1 MRLLFIFLLLF
12 SLYARAESPDLN
24 AELTRLQS
32 QLQQF
37 EKNPEN
43 PLNLVY
49 QQTAQ
54 YIQEV
59 ISQRQQVRDLRVE
72 IEAQPLQLEQARN
85 RAPQQSSELPET
97 LPPEAELQPLLIKVK
112 AGLIDLEKFQ
122 DERQQT
128 IRDSDKLLLSKREK
142 QSSLQQ
148 QLNSTL
154 SSTPATPPTT
164 DLQKAREQLRMYQQM
179 AMEAALE
186 VTELEILVLPGR
198 TELAS
203 LNLSN
208 LQTQIQNYK
217 AWINTAEER
226 LQQQSRASAEKTLS
240 QLESADTDNNPVL
253 QQAFN
258 RNNETADII
267 RQGLAETEQTV
278 QQRKQLEQQ
287 LQIIRQ
293 TYQAIQLQLEL
304 GIGYTGS
311 EIRKHIQQLP
321 KNLKSDNTRNRLKAL
336 RLSQLTL
343 SQPTPQTEAAG
354 LTEPQNSKLA
364 QLNQSQSELISE
376 QRSLQQKLI
385 SELSQLLL
393 VQEQFNAQIADSKAL
408 FNKHL
413 LWLPSTEP
421 VSAKWPAQVING
433 FIALGNELP
442 MLLQPYLTV
451 LTDKIFI
458 PLMALIIALPIA
470 LFCRRYLNNRQ
481 PIWCKEIGN
490 VSLDHISH
498 TIRPLLYNPLVA
510 LPMPL
515 FLYALGRQLGN
526 DETSIQNMFYIVA
539 FISWL
544 YLTVMRW
551 LKQPDGLIPGQ
562 FGLPEQAAQKLR
574 KRLRW
579 LFWINTPAIGCLF
592 ILDQSSNETITAGP
606 MRFILLLITMGFA
619 LFWIS
624 LWRATPQ
631 QTNQGQRQ
639 RFWSNISVWIGFII
653 AFNLAMAGLIIWGYI
668 LSAGIL
674 IGMMF
679 LLVCITILAYLIFH
693 LGRRWLLIEERKL
706 YFTQAL
712 ARRAE
717 IISARE
723 EQKDVPPVKENFVDL
738 QTISEQGNMLLKTV
752 TALIFFTLA
761 WFTLGWILPALD
773 ALDTITLWSTGSGD
787 TGVLSFITLKQII
800 FALAALSVTFI
811 AARNLPGL
819 FELLVLNYLPLAP
832 GTSYAIST
840 LLKYCLYITGLIS
853 FLNFLGLE
861 WGKLQWLVAALGVGL
876 GFGLQEIVANFVSGL
891 IILFEKPVRIGDTVT
906 IGGVT
911 GNVSRIQIRA
921 TTITDWDRKE
931 VIIPNK
937 TFITDQLINWS
948 LTDAITRI
956 VIPVGV
962 AYGSDTE
969 LVTKLLLRAA
979 AENKNVLSDP
989 VPMAFFLAFGNSTLD
1004 FELRAHISAMDKR
1017 NQAIHE
1023 LHGSIDKMF
1032 REHNIEIA
1040 FPQMD
1045 LHLRSNDT
1053 GKPVDKGDDE

>member
-12 SLYARAESPDLN
+12 SFEVLAESPDLN
-24 AELTRLQS
+24 TELARLQS
-32 QLQQF
+32 QAQQF
-37 EKNPEN
+37 EQDPEN
-43 PLNLVY
+43 PLYLVY

-54 YIQEV
+54 HLQEI
-59 ISQRQQVRDLRVE
+59 ISLRQQARDLRVE
-72 IEAQPLQLEQARN
+72 IEAQPQQLEQARN
-85 RAPQQSSELPET
+85 RAPQQSSELPEI
-97 LPPEAELQPLLIKVK
+97 LPPEAELQPLLIKTK
-112 AGLIDLEKFQ
+112 AGLIDLEKYQ

-128 IRDSDKLLLSKREK
+128 IRSSDKRLLSKREK

-154 SSTPATPPTT
+154 SSAPAIPPTT
-164 DLQKAREQLRMYQQM
+164 DLQKAREQLRIYQQM
-179 AMEAALE
+179 AMESALE

-208 LQTQIQNYK
+208 LETQIQSYK
-217 AWINTAEER
+217 AWINAAEER

-240 QLESADTDNNPVL
+240 QLESDDTDNNPVL
-253 QQAFN
+253 QQALN
-258 RNNETADII
+258 RNNETADMI
-267 RQGLAETEQTV
+267 RQGLAETEQTA
-278 QQRKQLEQQ
+278 QRRKQLEQQ

-321 KNLKSDNTRNRLKAL
+321 KNLKSDNTRSRLKAL

-343 SQPTPQTEAAG
+343 SQTPPQTDTAG
-354 LTEPQNSKLA
+354 LSVPQSNK
-364 QLNQSQSELISE
+364 LNQLHQSFAELIAE

-421 VSAKWPAQVING
+421 ISVKWPEQIISGVIA
-433 FIALGNELP
+433 ISNELP

-451 LTDKIFI
+451 LADKMLT
-458 PLMALIIALPIA
+458 PLLALLISLPIA
-470 LFCRRYLNNRQ
+470 LICRRYLNQRQ
-481 PIWCKEIGN
+481 PVWCKEIGN

-498 TIRPLLYNPLVA
+498 TIRPLLYSPLVA
-510 LPMPL
+510 LPIPL
-515 FLYALGRQLGN
+515 FLYALGRQFGK
-526 DETSIQNMFYIVA
+526 DETSLQNLFYIVA

-551 LKQPDGLIPGQ
+551 LKQPDGLLTGQ
-562 FGLPEQAAQKLR
+562 FGFPEQTARKLR

-579 LFWINTPAIGCLF
+579 LFWINTPAIAFLF
-592 ILDQSSNETITAGP
+592 LLDQSSNETITAGP
-606 MRFILLLITMGFA
+606 ARLLLLLITIGFT

-624 LWRATPQ
+624 LWHAAPQ
-631 QTNQGQRQ
+631 PASK
-639 RFWSNISVWIGFII
+639 RFWSNISVWISAII
-653 AFNLAMAGLIIWGYI
+653 AFNLAMTGLIIWGYM

-679 LLVCITILAYLIFH
+679 LLVCIAILAYLIFH

-752 TALIFFTLA
+752 TALIFLTLA
-761 WFTLGWILPALD
+761 WFTLGWTLPALET
-773 ALDTITLWSTGSGD
+773 LDSVTLWSTGSSED
-787 TGVLSFITLKQII
+787 GVLSFITLKQII
-800 FALAALSVTFI
+800 FALAALTVTFI

-832 GTSYAIST
+832 GTSYAVST

-969 LVTKLLLRAA
+969 LVTKLLLQAA
-979 AENKNVLSDP
+979 ADNKNVLADP
-989 VPMAFFLAFGNSTLD
+989 APLAFFLAFGNSTLD

-1017 NQAIHE
+1017 NQAVHE
-1023 LHGSIDKMF
+1023 LHSTIDRLF

-1053 GKPVDKGDDE
+1053 AKPVDKGDEE